1 MTIIQISERM
11 RVYSLTAWD
20 LNKFKGVFVAM
31 YSAYDGSGEVSTER
45 VKRLARYYASSG
57 VKGLYVGG
65 SSGEGVL
72 QTAEERKR
80 VVEAVMEEVGQ
91 ELTII
96 VHVGAN
102 STRESKELAIH
113 AESCGADA
121 ISAVP
126 AIYYR
131 LSDASV
137 ERHWEE
143 MINSSS
149 LPFIIYNIPQT
160 TGFQLSLPLFKK
172 MASHEKV
179 VGIKMSG
186 ESVFELQQFKANAG
200 KEFLVY
206 NGPDEQFLGG
216 RTMGA
221 DGGIGGT
228 YGVMP
233 ELFCALDKLIIE
245 NRLVEAQELQFKIN
259 YIIKQLLSYPSLSGA
274 VKYILSLRG
283 IEIGEPRLP
292 LLPVSSFDHHSLSVL
307 NDEINELIKKY
318 SNEKGRVLK

>member
-1 MTIIQISERM
+1 MK
-11 RVYSLTAWD
+11 AWD
-20 LNKFKGVFVAM
+20 LTQFKGIFVAM
-31 YSAYDGSGEVSTER
+31 YSAYDEAGDVCEDR
-45 VKRLARYYASSG
+45 VKKLARYYANSG

-65 SSGEGVL
+65 SSGEGIL

-80 VVEAVMEEVGQ
+80 VVEAVMQEVGH

-113 AESCGADA
+113 AEKCGAHA

-131 LSDASV
+131 LSERSV
-137 ERHWEE
+137 EKHWQE
-143 MINSSS
+143 MIDSSS

-160 TGFQLSLPLFKK
+160 TGFHLTQALFQK
-172 MASHEKV
+172 MAAQEKV
-179 VGIKMSG
+179 IGIKMSG
-186 ESVFELQQFKANAG
+186 ESVFELQQFKANG
-200 KEFLVY
+200 GGEFLVY
-206 NGPDEQFLGG
+206 NGPDEQYLGG

-233 ELFCALDKLIIE
+233 ELYCALEKLIQTGQLE
-245 NRLVEAQELQFKIN
+245 KAQELQFQIN
-259 YIIKQLLSYPSLSGA
+259 SVIKKLLSYPSLYGA
-274 VKYILSLRG
+274 CKYILSLRK
-283 IEIGEPRLP
+283 IETGEPRLP
-292 LLPVSSFDHHSLSVL
+292 LLPVTLEDHSSLSELNETINLLIQSYTNEVL
-307 NDEINELIKKY
+307 A
-318 SNEKGRVLK
+318 